1 MERTC
6 LPILTGMKTPYETHI
21 QFHIQDGI
29 GPRLV
34 NAAVL
39 KKLRHSTTG
48 KERFTLKPTLT
59 GDVLADMIALGS
71 GTLVDHTRRLIRN
84 NPLET
89 IVHGDKQIR
98 VRVCGALD
106 YVIDRAKR
114 SVWVEPAPLSAHE
127 RSAKE
132 SPPWHHPFCGPL
144 DLIDILNPL
153 SRHSWLVYVAARP
166 AWFGYAFARHD
177 DGQHNLFVQQ
187 SEMTYAHTRV
197 TWIAW
202 QQVRDDY
209 ATVALR
215 HQLAGTLALHIGAGL
230 VNLAMQA
237 RFETR
242 RASLN
247 ARHLKLVWQHQAAF
261 ETMQRENP
269 RLLPALTVW
278 LQHDKYNNQARL
290 ADALPQMR
298 QDVLASGLPP
308 KAWRYLAQH
317 GIKRLLSNQLHYSPW
332 TSLLT
337 SLRTL
342 NAARWPTLP
351 PRGFLRLL
359 EAAAGQPESYESAGT
374 GVPGWFWQVAC
385 DEADARRGDTV
396 AYLDLSE
403 RIPLWAWL
411 TRELALKPDKSQR
424 RKGIAWLREVAQA
437 HEQLVQPADAPAWA
451 FWLLPAQWNCASRLT
466 VVPLLT
472 PVALLHEAIA
482 LHNCADTYA
491 NRCHQGTH
499 LLLSLRDDV
508 TGKRVALACLER
520 RNDRWILGQVA
531 GPCNKPVSR
540 WVRWAATHA
549 AKVVSYHH
557 SQHLN
562 GQKSPPAMKGRP
574 AESL

>member
-1 MERTC
+1 
-6 LPILTGMKTPYETHI
+6 MKTPNEIHI

-29 GPRLV
+29 GPRLI
-34 NAAVL
+34 NAATL
-39 KKLRHSTTG
+39 KKLRRSTAG
-48 KERFTLKPTLT
+48 RERFTLTPSLT
-59 GDVLADMIALGS
+59 GDVLTDMIALGS
-71 GTLVDHTRRLIRN
+71 DALADHTRRLIRN

-89 IVHGDKQIR
+89 IVRCDRQTR

-114 SVWVEPAPLSAHE
+114 SVWVEPAPLSARE

-144 DLIDILNPL
+144 DVIDILNPL

-177 DGQHNLFVQQ
+177 DGQYNLFVQQ
-187 SEMTYAHTRV
+187 SEMTYAHTLV
-197 TWIAW
+197 TSIAW

-215 HQLAGTLALHIGAGL
+215 HQLASTLTLHIGPGL

-247 ARHLKLVWQHQAAF
+247 ARHLKLVWRHQAAF
-261 ETMQRENP
+261 EAMHRENR

-278 LQHDKYNNQARL
+278 LQHDKYSGQARL
-290 ADALPQMR
+290 TDALPQMR

-308 KAWRYLAQH
+308 RAWRYLAQH
-317 GIKRLLSNQLHYSPW
+317 GIKRLLSSQLHYSPW
-332 TSLLT
+332 RSLLT
-337 SLRTL
+337 SLHAL

-359 EAAAGQPESYESAGT
+359 EAAAGQPESYESPGK
-374 GVPGWFWQVAC
+374 GVPGWFWQMAC
-385 DEADARRGDTV
+385 NEAYARRGNTD
-396 AYLDLSE
+396 AYLDLSD

-411 TRELALKPDKSQR
+411 AREFALKPDKNQR
-424 RKGIAWLREVAQA
+424 RKGIAWLRKVARA
-437 HEQLVQPADAPAWA
+437 HEQLAQPDDAPTWA
-451 FWLLPAQWNCASRLT
+451 FWLQPVQFNCASRLK

-472 PVALLHEAIA
+472 PAALLQEAIT
-482 LHNCADTYA
+482 LHNCADTYT
-491 NRCHQGTH
+491 NRCQQGTH
-499 LLLSLRDDV
+499 LLLSLRDHV

-520 RNDRWILGQVA
+520 NSESWILGQVA

-540 WVRWAATHA
+540 LVRWAAIQA
-549 AKVVSYHH
+549 ANVVNYHH
-557 SQHLN
+557 NQHLN
-562 GQKSPPAMKGRP
+562 GQKSSPTMGGQP
-574 AESL
+574 AEPL